1 MSDAHRKA
9 FVAESE
15 EGITEL
21 NNALLDLEADPD
33 DDEAMDSIFRIAHTL
48 KGNAS
53 AMGFESVS
61 ELAHEMEDLLDEVR
75 EGEID
80 VDIELM
86 DLLFDSVD
94 YLDAM
99 VGDIAEDGE
108 TDIDASG
115 VEADLREKMETG
127 SVGGESDDSE
137 TADDD
142 AESADD
148 AGEETDAETTDEV
161 ATDDEDGAA
170 ETAEE
175 TDETAEETDET
186 AEDAAEETEEPA
198 VEAEAASEATGE
210 AESDDTAAFTAND
223 LPEEIAEAELETS
236 EAVYRAEVGLGDT
249 EMPGVEAIFIMQE
262 LEGAYDRLGTDPAQ
276 DTIEDGDFEETFDV
290 FVIDISATEIEG
302 ILSELGKVEFASVE
316 PVTPN
321 VDDPIA
327 VAEAV
332 EADTAGDTAETTE
345 ADSKAETTAADAGE
359 VEKEDDDTAD
369 SDDDSASD
377 DGGDSTS
384 DDSDDGGTSDDGDD
398 SGGRSGPGS
407 GDRSGPSGSGSD
419 ETDIQSVRVDVNQ
432 LDELYNLVEQL
443 VTSRIK
449 LRREMEREGIDS
461 DNLDELDKI
470 TGNLQD
476 TAMDMRLIPLSKIVD
491 TFPRLVRDVARET
504 GKQVNFTVT
513 GEDIELDRTILT
525 EIRDPLIHVLRNA
538 VDHGIEPP
546 EEREKKGKDPTGNV
560 SLTATRD
567 RDHVNIEVAD
577 DGAGLDPEMLKQKAM
592 DKGVKTENELERM
605 EQSEIY
611 DLVFHPGFS
620 TAEEVTDVSGR
631 GVGMDVVHNTVKQLD
646 GTVNVESELGEG
658 TTVTLRL
665 PVTVAIVKVMFV
677 EVGGT
682 EYGIPVKNIAEVTR
696 ANDVRTTKGDEIID
710 HDDEIYPILRLSDAL
725 DEPSSVNGDGM
736 LLRIREEHRKVAL
749 HCDKVID
756 QEEVVVKPLEGV
768 LSGIPGLSGTAVLGD
783 GDVVAVLDVV
793 TL

>member
-1 MSDAHRKA
+1 MSEEHIKA

-21 NNALLDLEADPD
+21 NNALLDLESDPD
-33 DDEAMDSIFRIAHTL
+33 DAEAMDSIFRIAHTL

-75 EGEID
+75 EGDIP
-80 VDIELM
+80 VDTELM

-99 VGDIAEDGE
+99 VGDIAENGE
-108 TDIDASG
+108 TDIDASA
-115 VEADLREKMETG
+115 VEDDLREKLETG
-127 SVGGESDDSE
+127 SVSGGGGGDTPDTSADESDE
-137 TADDD
+137 A
-142 AESADD
+142 
-148 AGEETDAETTDEV
+148 
-161 ATDDEDGAA
+161 
-170 ETAEE
+170 E
-175 TDETAEETDET
+175 TDETTTDDDAADESDEVDATTTDDETDEPEAT
-186 AEDAAEETEEPA
+186 TDEADETTTDDETDDTTEESDEPA
-198 VEAEAASEATGE
+198 APE
-210 AESDDTAAFTAND
+210 AESVS
-223 LPEEIAEAELETS
+223 LPESIADAELETG
-236 EAVYRAEVGLGDT
+236 EAVYRATVGLGET

-262 LEGAYDRLGTDPAQ
+262 IDGTYETTATVPDRDTVEEGDFDGTFEVFAIDTSGDELEGLLG
-276 DTIEDGDFEETFDV
+276 G
-290 FVIDISATEIEG
+290 
-302 ILSELGKVEFASVE
+302 LGKVASVTVS
-316 PVTPN
+316 PVTASVSEPMSAA
-321 VDDPIA
+321 DA
-327 VAEAV
+327 AAEAGTV
-332 EADTAGDTAETTE
+332 ADADADSEPEATPEVADETDEAETADETDDTE
-345 ADSKAETTAADAGE
+345 AD
-359 VEKEDDDTAD
+359 DDTSDTDESDA
-369 SDDDSASD
+369 DDDS
-377 DGGDSTS
+377 
-384 DDSDDGGTSDDGDD
+384 DD
-398 SGGRSGPGS
+398 SGGRSGPPSS
-407 GDRSGPSGSGSD
+407 GRSGPSSSSSD
-419 ETDIQSVRVDVNQ
+419 DDDIASVRVDVEQ

-470 TGNLQD
+470 TSSLQD

-504 GKQVNFTVT
+504 GKEVNFTVS

-525 EIRDPLIHVLRNA
+525 EIRDPLVHVLRNA

-546 EEREKKGKDPTGNV
+546 EVREENGKERTGNV

-577 DGAGLDPEMLKQKAM
+577 DGAGLDTEMLKEKAM
-592 DKGVKTENELERM
+592 EKGVKTEAELERM
-605 EQSEIY
+605 EDSEIY
-611 DLVFHPGFS
+611 ELIFHPGFS

-631 GVGMDVVHNTVKQLD
+631 GVGMDVVQNTVKQLD
-646 GTVNVESELGEG
+646 GTINVDSELGEG
-658 TTVTLRL
+658 TVVTLRL

-696 ANDVRTTKGDEIID
+696 ADEISTTKGDEIIE
-710 HDDEIYPILRLSDAL
+710 HDDQIYPILRLSDAL
-725 DEPSSVNGDGM
+725 DEPTSVNGDGM
-736 LLRIREEHRKVAL
+736 LLRIRDEQRQVAL

>member
-21 NNALLDLEADPD
+21 NNALLDLESDPD

-53 AMGFESVS
+53 AMGYESVS

-75 EGEID
+75 EGDIE

-127 SVGGESDDSE
+127 SVGGDSGGGSDDE
-137 TADDD
+137 AAAEDADDADDD
-142 AESADD
+142 GEADETEEVDEAE
-148 AGEETDAETTDEV
+148 EV
-161 ATDDEDGAA
+161 D
-170 ETAEE
+170 EE
-175 TDETAEETDET
+175 TDEQHEERSETTDET
-186 AEDAAEETEEPA
+186 AEDGEPA
-198 VEAEAASEATGE
+198 TPADAGGAAIAV
-210 AESDDTAAFTAND
+210 DDI
-223 LPEEIAEAELETS
+223 PETIADTELETS

-262 LEGAYDRLGTDPAQ
+262 IENAYDRIGTQPAQ
-276 DTIEDGDFEETFDV
+276 ETIEDGDFEETFDV
-290 FVIDISATEIEG
+290 FVIDISASEIEG
-302 ILSELGKVEFASVE
+302 ILSELGKVEFASVS

-321 VDDPIA
+321 VDDPMTVTEAIEGGA
-327 VAEAV
+327 ASETAAAESDSDTYDTDDPD
-332 EADTAGDTAETTE
+332 ADDADDTTE
-345 ADSKAETTAADAGE
+345 SDE
-359 VEKEDDDTAD
+359 
-369 SDDDSASD
+369 SDDESEESDSSD
-377 DGGDSTS
+377 SS
-384 DDSDDGGTSDDGDD
+384 DDSDD
-398 SGGRSGPGS
+398 SGGGRSSPGSSDRSGPG
-407 GDRSGPSGSGSD
+407 GSGSD

-538 VDHGIEPP
+538 VDHGVEPP

-567 RDHVNIEVAD
+567 RDHVNIEVSD
-577 DGAGLDPEMLKQKAM
+577 DGAGLDPEMLKQKAIE
-592 DKGVKTENELERM
+592 KGVKTESELERM
-605 EQSEIY
+605 EESEIY

-696 ANDVRTTKGDEIID
+696 ADDIRTTKGDEIID
-710 HDDEIYPILRLSDAL
+710 HDDEIYPILRLSEAL

>member
-21 NNALLDLEADPD
+21 NNALLDLESDPD

-75 EGEID
+75 EGHIE

-115 VEADLREKMETG
+115 VEADLREKLETG
-127 SVGGESDDSE
+127 SVGGDTDTADSGD
-137 TADDD
+137 TADDAAAEAADETDNEAAEVD
-142 AESADD
+142 AEADD
-148 AGEETDAETTDEV
+148 AAETTEEE
-161 ATDDEDGAA
+161 ADDA
-170 ETAEE
+170 AEE
-175 TDETAEETDET
+175 TDEEATEDTADETDEETDEP
-186 AEDAAEETEEPA
+186 DAATADAGGAA
-198 VEAEAASEATGE
+198 VAA
-210 AESDDTAAFTAND
+210 DD
-223 LPEEIAEAELETS
+223 LPESIANAELETS

-262 LEGAYDRLGTDPAQ
+262 IESAYDRIGTQPAQ
-276 DTIEDGDFEETFDV
+276 ETIEDGDFEETFDV
-290 FVIDISATEIEG
+290 FVIDISASEIEG
-302 ILSELGKVEFASVE
+302 ILSELGKVEFASVSAI
-316 PVTPN
+316 TPN

-327 VAEAV
+327 VAEAI
-332 EADTAGDTAETTE
+332 EGGTAGETAEPSAE
-345 ADSKAETTAADAGE
+345 SAESDSGTETTADDDA
-359 VEKEDDDTAD
+359 DDTAD
-369 SDDDSASD
+369 SDEDDEESEESD
-377 DGGDSTS
+377 SS
-384 DDSDDGGTSDDGDD
+384 DDSDD
-398 SGGRSGPGS
+398 SGGRSSPGS
-407 GDRSGPSGSGSD
+407 SDRSGPGGSGSD

-538 VDHGIEPP
+538 VDHGVEPP

-567 RDHVNIEVAD
+567 RDHVNIEVSD
-577 DGAGLDPEMLKQKAM
+577 DGAGLDPEMLKEKAIE
-592 DKGVKTENELERM
+592 KGVKTESELERM
-605 EQSEIY
+605 EESEIY

-696 ANDVRTTKGDEIID
+696 ANDIRTTKGDEIIN

>member
-21 NNALLDLEADPD
+21 NNALLDLEADPSD
-33 DDEAMDSIFRIAHTL
+33 EEAMDSIFRIAHTL

-75 EGEID
+75 DGKIE
-80 VDIELM
+80 VDTELM

-108 TDIDASG
+108 TEIDASG

-127 SVGGESDDSE
+127 SVSGGGGDGGDDSGAADE
-137 TADDD
+137 STEEATATT
-142 AESADD
+142 EEADD
-148 AGEETDAETTDEV
+148 ADEESATETDDSAE
-161 ATDDEDGAA
+161 AS
-170 ETAEE
+170 AEE
-175 TDETAEETDET
+175 AEVE
-186 AEDAAEETEEPA
+186 EDAAEEPAETAETTDDTTEEADEEPA
-198 VEAEAASEATGE
+198 AEAGSVPDSL
-210 AESDDTAAFTAND
+210 AES
-223 LPEEIAEAELETS
+223 ELEPG
-236 EAVYRAEVGLGDT
+236 EAVYRATVGLGDT

-262 LEGAYDRLGTDPAQ
+262 VDDEFDRIATHPDRDAV
-276 DTIEDGDFEETFDV
+276 EDGDFEETFDI
-290 FVIDISATEIEG
+290 FVIDTTGDNIEG
-302 ILSELGKVEFASVE
+302 LLEGIGKVATATVS
-316 PVTPN
+316 PVTATA
-321 VDDPIA
+321 DDSMTA
-327 VAEAV
+327 AEA
-332 EADTAGDTAETTE
+332 AAAAGTATE
-345 ADSKAETTAADAGE
+345 ADESETESEDTGDAEAATADA
-359 VEKEDDDTAD
+359 
-369 SDDDSASD
+369 
-377 DGGDSTS
+377 
-384 DDSDDGGTSDDGDD
+384 DDSDDSSSSDDSSDD
-398 SGGRSGPGS
+398 SSSGRSSPGSGGRSGPS
-407 GDRSGPSGSGSD
+407 SSGSD
-419 ETDIQSVRVDVNQ
+419 DTDIQSVRVDVNQ

-449 LRREMEREGIDS
+449 LRREMERAGIDS

-476 TAMDMRLIPLSKIVD
+476 TAMDMRLIPLSKVVD

-504 GKQVNFTVT
+504 GKEVNFTVT

-525 EIRDPLIHVLRNA
+525 EIRDPLIHILRNA

-546 EEREKKGKDPTGNV
+546 EVREEKGKERTGNV

-577 DGAGLDPEMLKQKAM
+577 DGAGLDPEMLKEKAI
-592 DKGVKTENELERM
+592 DKGVKTESELERM
-605 EQSEIY
+605 EESDIY

-646 GTVNVESELGEG
+646 GTVNVESELDEG
-658 TTVTLRL
+658 TVVTLRL

-696 ANDVRTTKGDEIID
+696 ADDIRTTKGDEIIE
-710 HDDEIYPILRLSDAL
+710 HDDQIYPILRLSEAL
-725 DEPSSVNGDGM
+725 DEPTSVNGDGM
-736 LLRIREEHRKVAL
+736 LLRIRDEHRQVAL

>member
-21 NNALLDLEADPD
+21 NNALLDLESDPD

-53 AMGFESVS
+53 AMGYESVS

-75 EGEID
+75 EGHIE

-115 VEADLREKMETG
+115 VEADLREKLETG
-127 SVGGESDDSE
+127 SVGGGDDGGDSDTADSGDTADGDTDTADE
-137 TADDD
+137 GDTDTADDD
-142 AESADD
+142 ATGETDDEAADGDDDHGDDAEETTEDEADD
-148 AGEETDAETTDEV
+148 A
-161 ATDDEDGAA
+161 
-170 ETAEE
+170 AEE
-175 TDETAEETDET
+175 TDEEATETADETGEDTAEPAAT
-186 AEDAAEETEEPA
+186 ADADQTESI
-198 VEAEAASEATGE
+198 VV
-210 AESDDTAAFTAND
+210 DD
-223 LPEEIAEAELETS
+223 LPEEIADAELETS

-262 LEGAYDRLGTDPAQ
+262 IESTYDRVGTNPAQ
-276 DTIEDGDFEETFDV
+276 DTIEDGDFEETFDL
-290 FVIDISATEIEG
+290 FVIDISASEIEG
-302 ILSELGKVEFASVE
+302 ILSELGKVEFASVN
-316 PVTPN
+316 PITPN
-321 VDDPIA
+321 VDDPVA
-327 VAEAV
+327 VAEAIEGGTV
-332 EADTAGDTAETTE
+332 SETTASTGADSDTDDTGADTGSDDTAEDDE
-345 ADSKAETTAADAGE
+345 SDASG
-359 VEKEDDDTAD
+359 
-369 SDDDSASD
+369 S
-377 DGGDSTS
+377 GS
-384 DDSDDGGTSDDGDD
+384 DDSDDSGDGD
-398 SGGRSGPGS
+398 GGRSSPGSSDRSGPG
-407 GDRSGPSGSGSD
+407 GSGSD

-546 EEREKKGKDPTGNV
+546 EEREQKGKNPTGNV

-567 RDHVNIEVAD
+567 RDHVNIEVSD
-577 DGAGLDPEMLKQKAM
+577 DGAGLDPEMLKQKAIE
-592 DKGVKTENELERM
+592 KGVKTESELERM
-605 EQSEIY
+605 EESEIY

-696 ANDVRTTKGDEIID
+696 ATDIRTTKGDEIIN
-710 HDDEIYPILRLSDAL
+710 HDDEIYPILRLSNAL

>member
-21 NNALLDLEADPD
+21 NNALLDLESDPD
-33 DDEAMDSIFRIAHTL
+33 DDDAMDSIFRIAHTL

-53 AMGFESVS
+53 AMGYESVS

-75 EGEID
+75 EGDID

-99 VGDIAEDGE
+99 VSDIAEDGE

-127 SVGGESDDSE
+127 SVGDNDEESDD
-137 TADDD
+137 
-142 AESADD
+142 
-148 AGEETDAETTDEV
+148 
-161 ATDDEDGAA
+161 
-170 ETAEE
+170 
-175 TDETAEETDET
+175 
-186 AEDAAEETEEPA
+186 
-198 VEAEAASEATGE
+198 EAT
-210 AESDDTAAFTAND
+210 AADDTADEPDDMASDEAATESANETVDDADSDTAEAVDDETDPEATPADDPADDPDGDETETIAIDD
-223 LPEEIAEAELETS
+223 LPDEIADAELETS
-236 EAVYRAEVGLGDT
+236 EAVYRAEIGLGDT

-262 LEGAYDRLGTDPAQ
+262 IEEGYDRIGTDPEQ
-276 DTIEDGDFEETFDV
+276 DMIEDGDFDETFDV
-290 FVIDISATEIEG
+290 FVVDISASEIEG
-302 ILSELGKVEFASVE
+302 ILGELGKVEFASVS

-321 VDDPIA
+321 VDDPMT
-327 VAEAV
+327 VTEAV
-332 EADTAGDTAETTE
+332 DAAGGAVDADAEPTAESDDADTEPATAADDESDTAER
-345 ADSKAETTAADAGE
+345 
-359 VEKEDDDTAD
+359 DDPSSDAD
-369 SDDDSASD
+369 SDTDDSSD
-377 DGGDSTS
+377 SS
-384 DDSDDGGTSDDGDD
+384 DDSESGRSSPD
-398 SGGRSGPGS
+398 SGGRSGPS
-407 GDRSGPSGSGSD
+407 SSSSD
-419 ETDIQSVRVDVNQ
+419 DADIQSVRVDVNQ

-546 EEREKKGKDPTGNV
+546 EEREQKGKEPTGNV

-577 DGAGLDPEMLKQKAM
+577 DGAGLDPEMLKEKAIE
-592 DKGVKTENELERM
+592 KGVKTESELERM
-605 EQSEIY
+605 EESEIY

-696 ANDVRTTKGDEIID
+696 ADEIRTTKGDEIIN

-749 HCDKVID
+749 HCDQVID

>member
-1 MSDAHRKA
+1 
-9 FVAESE
+9 
-15 EGITEL
+15 
-21 NNALLDLEADPD
+21 
-33 DDEAMDSIFRIAHTL
+33 
-48 KGNAS
+48 
-53 AMGFESVS
+53 
-61 ELAHEMEDLLDEVR
+61 
-75 EGEID
+75 
-80 VDIELM
+80 
-86 DLLFDSVD
+86 
-94 YLDAM
+94 
-99 VGDIAEDGE
+99 
-108 TDIDASG
+108 
-115 VEADLREKMETG
+115 
-127 SVGGESDDSE
+127 
-137 TADDD
+137 
-142 AESADD
+142 
-148 AGEETDAETTDEV
+148 
-161 ATDDEDGAA
+161 
-170 ETAEE
+170 
-175 TDETAEETDET
+175 
-186 AEDAAEETEEPA
+186 
-198 VEAEAASEATGE
+198 
-210 AESDDTAAFTAND
+210 
-223 LPEEIAEAELETS
+223 
-236 EAVYRAEVGLGDT
+236 
-249 EMPGVEAIFIMQE
+249 
-262 LEGAYDRLGTDPAQ
+262 
-276 DTIEDGDFEETFDV
+276 
-290 FVIDISATEIEG
+290 
-302 ILSELGKVEFASVE
+302 
-316 PVTPN
+316 
-321 VDDPIA
+321 
-327 VAEAV
+327 
-332 EADTAGDTAETTE
+332 
-345 ADSKAETTAADAGE
+345 
-359 VEKEDDDTAD
+359 
-369 SDDDSASD
+369 
-377 DGGDSTS
+377 
-384 DDSDDGGTSDDGDD
+384 
-398 SGGRSGPGS
+398 
-407 GDRSGPSGSGSD
+407 
-419 ETDIQSVRVDVNQ
+419 VRVDVNQ

-470 TGNLQD
+470 TGSLQD

-538 VDHGIEPP
+538 VDHGVEPP

-577 DGAGLDPEMLKQKAM
+577 DGAGLDPEMLKQKAI
-592 DKGVKTENELERM
+592 DKGVKTESELERM